1 MTSFLAILWIPT
13 TAHAMTER
21 STTEMH
27 TESNTTPSSKRQM
40 VLVTASTAPVG
51 RSIVEQLVAMGHP
64 VRALTR
70 DPEKA
75 HLPADAEIV
84 AGDLGDAASLAAAF
98 QEVSTVFLLA
108 AVPGF
113 APAFLAAAKAAG
125 VCRVVFQSSGAI
137 IDDADKQPNPIAAF
151 HADIEH
157 QIRDSGLEWTF
168 LRLEVASA
176 DALQWAFDVPAQLKA
191 GDVVRGPYAEAAG
204 SPIHPADFAAVA
216 IAALTQEEHAG
227 KIYHLTGPQSLTHR
241 EQVRLIGQALGRPL
255 RYEELDEEQAR
266 AAISPYAPADV
277 LFAMWKQSLLQ
288 LAPVTDTV
296 QRLTGRPPR
305 SVEGWAAD
313 LAAHLP

>member
-1 MTSFLAILWIPT
+1 MSIY
-13 TAHAMTER
+13 
-21 STTEMH
+21 STNKQPGRH
-27 TESNTTPSSKRQM
+27 DLI
-40 VLVTASTAPVG
+40 LVTAATAPVG
-51 RSIVEQLVAMGHP
+51 RSIVEQLVASGHR

-75 HLPADAEIV
+75 GLPVGAEVV
-84 AGDLGDAASLAAAF
+84 AGDLGDAERLAVAF
-98 QEVSTVFLLA
+98 QDVSAVFLLA

-113 APAFLAAAKAAG
+113 APTFLKASREAG
-125 VCRVVFQSSGAI
+125 VRRIVFQSSGAVV
-137 IDDADKQPNPIAAF
+137 DDADEQPNPIAAF
-151 HADIEH
+151 HYDIER

-176 DALQWAFDVPAQLKA
+176 DALQWAFDVPAQIKA

-216 IAALTQEEHAG
+216 IVALTQEEHVG

-241 EQVRLIGQALGRPL
+241 EQIQLIGEALGRSL
-255 RYEELDEEQAR
+255 RYQELDEEQAR

-277 LFAMWKQSLLQ
+277 LFATWKQYLGTP
-288 LAPVTDTV
+288 APVTDTV

-305 SVEGWAAD
+305 SVQAWAAD
-313 LAAHLP
+313 MAANLR